1 MQILDWFLKR
11 IGLIRLFRTSE
22 EIAAAILPIHL
33 ALASDPSKFIQKDGR
48 WASLVDGQP
57 NLILGGQIHNS
68 SAWPSEFPQVWKSM
82 AALHAN
88 TIAAPVYWEQ
98 FEPQQGK
105 FDFTNVDALVNGAQD
120 HHLHLILLWFGTWKN
135 GNMHYVPEWIKTNP
149 KTHPPMMNPSGEP
162 LHVLSANSHSNLE
175 ADNAGFVVLMR
186 HLKSTD
192 NDAHTVRIRLG
203 RF

>member
-1 MQILDWFLKR
+1 MRDAKMVARRRCSLTLFLM
-11 IGLIRLFRTSE
+11 L
-22 EIAAAILPIHL
+22 AAACQVCFAAQAPKLVN
-33 ALASDPSKFIQKDGR
+33 KDGR
-48 WASLVDGQP
+48 WALLVDGQP
-57 NLILGGQIHNS
+57 YLMLGGQIHNS
-68 SAWPSEFPQVWKSM
+68 SAWPSELPAVWKSLSE
-82 AALHAN
+82 LHAN
-88 TIAAPVYWEQ
+88 TVEAPVYWEQ
-98 FEPQQGK
+98 IEPQPRQ
-105 FDFTNVDALVNGAQD
+105 FHWDNVDAIVHGARE
-120 HHLHLILLWFGTWKN
+120 HNLHVVLLWFGTWKN